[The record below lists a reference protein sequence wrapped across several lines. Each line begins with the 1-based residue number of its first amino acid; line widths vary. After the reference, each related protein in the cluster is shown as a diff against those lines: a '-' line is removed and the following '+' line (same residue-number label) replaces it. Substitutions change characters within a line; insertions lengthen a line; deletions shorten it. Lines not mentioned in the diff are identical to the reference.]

1 MTTLATLH
9 FENAFWSKQRPND
22 PLPDFQ
28 TGLQA
33 LHNKL
38 NQSKVEN
45 DEFIS
50 FFKERI
56 TIEDNYANRLGD
68 QAKGTL
74 KSSGFGRDEGAV
86 LKNCFENM
94 RMASSRFGM
103 QHKETATAM
112 TDTVLKPLNK
122 FQDEYKRSITTS
134 KQSVDAALKQFD
146 GLVKDMERAKVVYQK
161 RWKEA
166 MTAGEHWQQQKKEEE
181 TAAAIAAVE
190 KEEQET
196 VGDEDEER
204 DEEING
210 LEKQDSQENV
220 EEEMSDK
227 KEKEDK
233 KNEQQGQEE
242 DEISNEMILIGNQ
255 RMSRVELNSMV
266 SKMRSEVK
274 VGDYRVPILGKYQN
288 TSTGENISIWL
299 QHNLSQCKDSPAMAD
314 VVAQQLIHPLGILR
328 LVGQR
333 GNKFSPSPQSYY
345 QWQNVPQQQQQQQ
358 VQKLKDQED
367 DSSTGTASN
376 YGFGFFERIGGQP
389 IPGEEVF
396 KRAQKEAA
404 LADEAYRAAVKRN
417 DQMRMVVE
425 QALFAHFAEME
436 QVELKRLTVLKQ
448 AIASFSLCI
457 SEMLPGDKAIV
468 DQMLVYQESLKP
480 EQDIQYII
488 QQYCVSSFS
497 PKPILYDN
505 LNHGVAQDQIFGVPL
520 NDLGKIRDDKVPKFI
535 HCLLEAVDKGRV
547 SSFQYKKRSEA
558 LDEKEKQQ
566 LWSARLPLD
575 RIHAICADLNIPSS
589 QITVEQLQQYE
600 PVTLVAILRLYL
612 LELPECLMTFEF
624 YDAVQALYTTSNVEQ
639 DDNLRVPSLSNLI
652 ATLPGIHFATLK
664 YILSYIHKAV
674 QQDDIQAVGQSFGP
688 VILRPRVES
697 LATLTSP
704 MPTLFAKDLLNH
716 YDTVFSESTL
726 KSHAESEKRRQARPL
741 IATNY
746 PLTMSSSLVGI
757 PTSTSN
763 ATNNN
768 DASSPP
774 APSPTKPR
782 RGIMSFMRGNNNSN
796 SNETSAMNNTDTN
809 RWMGVFQR
817 NNSVSSSS
825 ASTNSSSEQQRA
837 SFSRPTP
844 PIPTTVT
851 AITQGSPPSSPTMR
865 NNTGINKEDS
875 SSTPSST
882 ISKVE
887 DNKSEGA
894 TTKQIVFDATEESH
908 NDNGELDPFFDDD

>member
-1 MTTLATLH
+1 MTTPATLH

-28 TGLQA
+28 TGLQV

-68 QAKGTL
+68 QAKGAF

-94 RMASSRFGM
+94 RMASSRFGT
-103 QHKETATAM
+103 QHKETAAAM

-146 GLVKDMERAKVVYQK
+146 GLVKEMERAKIVYQK

-166 MTAGEHWQQQKKEEE
+166 MSAGEHWQQQKKEEE

-190 KEEQET
+190 KEEQEL
-196 VGDEDEER
+196 VRDEDEER
-204 DEEING
+204 DEEVNG

-220 EEEMSDK
+220 EEEMSNK
-227 KEKEDK
+227 NEKE
-233 KNEQQGQEE
+233 EQQGQGE
-242 DEISNEMILIGNQ
+242 DEIINEMILIGNQ

-266 SKMRSEVK
+266 SRMRSEVK

-288 TSTGENISIWL
+288 TSTGEDISIWL
-299 QHNLSQCKDSPAMAD
+299 QHNLPQCKDSPAMAD

-345 QWQNVPQQQQQQQ
+345 QWQNISQQQQQQ
-358 VQKLKDQED
+358 VHKLKDQEND
-367 DSSTGTASN
+367 TSTGTASN
-376 YGFGFFERIGGQP
+376 YGFGFLERIGGQP

-404 LADEAYRAAVKRN
+404 LADEAYRTAVKRN

-488 QQYCVSSFS
+488 QQYCVSDFS

-505 LNHGVAQDQIFGVPL
+505 LNHGVALDQIFGVPL
-520 NDLGKIRDDKVPKFI
+520 NSLGKISDDKVPKFI
-535 HCLLEAVDKGRV
+535 HCLLEAVDKG
-547 SSFQYKKRSEA
+547 SEA

-566 LWSARLPLD
+566 LWSARPPLG

-589 QITVEQLQQYE
+589 QITVELLQQYE

-639 DDNLRVPSLSNLI
+639 DDNLRIPSLSNLV

-674 QQDDIQAVGQSFGP
+674 QQDGIQTVSQSLGP
-688 VILRPRVES
+688 VILRPQVES
-697 LATLTSP
+697 LATLTTP
-704 MPTLFAKDLLNH
+704 MPTLFAEDLLNH
-716 YDTVFSESTL
+716 YDSVFSESSL
-726 KSHAESEKRRQARPL
+726 KSHAENEKRRQARPL

-746 PLTMSSSLVGI
+746 PLAMSSSLVGT

-763 ATNNN
+763 ATNND

-774 APSPTKPR
+774 APSPTKQR
-782 RGIMSFMRGNNNSN
+782 RGIMSFMRSNNNSN

-825 ASTNSSSEQQRA
+825 ASTNSSSEQQRT

-844 PIPTTVT
+844 PIPTAAT

-865 NNTGINKEDS
+865 NNTGISKEDS

-887 DNKSEGA
+887 ENTSEGA
-894 TTKQIVFDATEESH
+894 TIKQIVFDATEESH